1 MQEAT
6 NSTVRTVSLPD
17 AVVPGQWP
25 TALAPMQDVTNLP
38 YMRVVSRRGSPDY
51 YFTEYFRVHGTS
63 RLDPRILR
71 SITENPDGRPVFA
84 QLIGENLVDLRR
96 TVRTLR
102 EYPVAGIDLNMGC
115 PAPRVYK
122 KNVGGG
128 LLRDP
133 QAVDRIL
140 GTLREE
146 TTTLFTVK
154 MRIGFADDRLFETLL
169 SLVSKHNVDLL
180 SLHVRTVQG
189 GYRSEPSYAHAKH
202 AVDFLPCPVLLNG
215 NISTSKVAHE
225 EVIRSGAYGAMIGRA
240 AIRNP
245 WIFKQ
250 IRQMQANENVFQPNL
265 EDAYIYVEELYE
277 EFSDPKVPEEKQVAR
292 MKKFLNFV
300 GLGVDPRGEFLHKMR
315 RSRTKD
321 ELFSVCSRFM
331 REEGRGAT
339 AFHEH
344 FPSVVSRVQS
354 PALLPTISSCSSEF
368 EFPST

>member
-1 MQEAT
+1 MQETIDTKNKA
-6 NSTVRTVSLPD
+6 VSLPD
-17 AVVPGQWP
+17 TVLPGQWP

-38 YMRVVSRRGSPDY
+38 YMRVVARRGSPDY
-51 YFTEYFRVHGTS
+51 YFTEYFRVHGSS
-63 RLDPRILR
+63 RLNPRILR

-96 TVRTLR
+96 TARNLR

-122 KNVGGG
+122 KKVGGG

-146 TTTLFTVK
+146 SPTLFTVK
-154 MRIGFADDRLFETLL
+154 MRIGFEDDHLFDTLL
-169 SLVSKHNVDLL
+169 GLMAKHNVDLL

-202 AVDFLPCPVLLNG
+202 AVDLLPCPVLLNG
-215 NISTSKVAHE
+215 NISTATVAHK
-225 EVIRSGAYGAMIGRA
+225 EVIKSGAYGAMIGRA

-245 WIFKQ
+245 WIFRQ
-250 IRQMQANENVFQPNL
+250 IRQMQANEKVFRPKL
-265 EDAYIYVEELYE
+265 EDVYIYVEELYE
-277 EFSDPKVPEEKQVAR
+277 EFSDSQVPEAKQVAR

-300 GLGVDPRGEFLHKMR
+300 GLGVDARGEFLHQMR

-321 ELFSVCSRFM
+321 ELFSICSKFM
-331 REEGRGAT
+331 CEEGRGAT
-339 AFHEH
+339 PFNEQFPPVVNRAPSSAF
-344 FPSVVSRVQS
+344 SSS
-354 PALLPTISSCSSEF
+354 SSSCSSEF
-368 EFPST
+368 DFPSS